1 MVGTSAETVHA
12 EVADLLGVTPD
23 ALDGDADLIASGLD
37 SIRMMSLSGRWRKQG
52 INVGFADLA
61 ANPTV
66 TAWAELVAERTAAAS
81 PASAAAAESPE
92 STAGADEHDAPF
104 PLAPIQH
111 AMWVGRHGEQELG
124 GVAAHLYVE
133 FDGAAVDPERLRA
146 AAAKLA
152 ARHPMLRQEILPDG
166 TQRIGDRGLPVTVYD
181 LRDADEDTAAEY
193 LERTRDHK
201 SHQLLVDE
209 VLQLSLSLLPGG
221 GTRLHVD
228 MDMQA
233 ADAVSY
239 RNFMADLAALYRG
252 VELPELGYTYRAYRA
267 RHTATTP
274 PPSEEDLRWW
284 AERVPDLPEPPA
296 LPLVPRADQA
306 NPLRS
311 IRLWHIFDVPTRD
324 ALFAAAHRRG
334 ITPAMAVA
342 ATYSHALARWSTNS
356 RFLLNLPMFGREP
369 YHPDVDRLVG
379 DFTSSLMLDIDLADT
394 ATAAQRARAVQEVL
408 HATAAHS
415 AVSGLNVLRDMSRH
429 RGTQTL
435 ATIVYT
441 SALGLGDLFA
451 GDVTD
456 QFGEP
461 VWTISQGPQVLID
474 AQATPLANGLMI
486 NWDVRV
492 EAFPPGVPE
501 AMFAYQRAELERLAT
516 DDASWDGVD
525 PPALSAESRAIRE
538 RDNAT
543 GFPPSG
549 DNLIDGFYRNAEAD
563 PAATAVIGTGG
574 TLTYGEVRD
583 KALAI
588 AAALQS
594 RGVHSGDVVAIM
606 GPKNA
611 EQIPALL
618 GILTAGAA
626 YLPIGVDQPAERA
639 RTILQTGGVEIA
651 LVTGGDLPAVLDG
664 CGVPALTV
672 ADAEIIGDPAHFDR
686 PASDPQALAY
696 VLFTSGST
704 GEPKG
709 VELTHDAVM
718 NTLEFLYGHFDIGAA
733 DRALALSHLESDMS
747 VPDVFGTLRVGGAV
761 VVVDEE
767 HRRDPDTWA
776 RLIDEH
782 GVTVVNFLPGWLE
795 MLSEVRE
802 SAGTSLR
809 SLRVV
814 LTGGDWVR
822 PALARALR
830 ARIPNVRFAGLGG
843 ATETAVHGTLFEVV
857 DDIPEHWSSVPYG
870 VPFGNNACRVVSSS
884 GDDCPDWV
892 PGELWFSGRGIAR
905 GYRGRPELTTE
916 RFVEHDGR
924 IWYRSGDLARYWP
937 DGTLEFVGRADHRVK
952 ISGYRIE
959 LGEVEAVLQRVPGVG
974 AAVAAVV
981 PVEGGRDVLGA
992 LIRIDD
998 ADTDTASV
1006 AATMADLVPPHMIPT
1021 VFAVTDRIPF
1031 SNGKI
1036 DRRAA
1041 LQRLA
1046 EAELPAGRGRRAPAT
1061 ALERALAAILSDVLG
1076 RSDVGADD
1084 DFFSLGGDSVMAT
1097 TAVARIR
1104 DWLDTPTV
1112 MVPDIFAARSVEELA
1127 LRLTARESGSDR
1139 LEQVADLYLEI
1150 SGMDGA
1156 EVEAELERAEAPS
1169 S

>member
-1 MVGTSAETVHA
+1 MEVVGTTAETVRD
-12 EVADLLGVTPD
+12 EVAELLGVSTE
-23 ALDGDADLIASGLD
+23 ALDPEADLIASGLD

-52 INVGFADLA
+52 INVGFATLA

-66 TAWAELVAERTAAAS
+66 NAWVELVAEHTGSSVAPAEHAAAD
-81 PASAAAAESPE
+81 
-92 STAGADEHDAPF
+92 ADADPGSDPDAPF

-133 FDGAAVDPERLRA
+133 FDGAGVDPDRLRA

-152 ARHPMLRQEILPDG
+152 VRHPMLRQQILPDG
-166 TQRIGDRGLPVTVYD
+166 TQRISDRGLPVTVYD
-181 LRDADEDTAAEY
+181 LRDLDPAAAAER
-193 LERTRDHK
+193 LEQTRDAK
-201 SHQLLVDE
+201 SHQLLDDE

-252 VELPELGYTYRAYRA
+252 ADLPELGYTYREYRA
-267 RHTATTP
+267 KLTATTP
-274 PPSEEDLRWW
+274 PPTDEDLQWW

-306 NPLRS
+306 DPLRN
-311 IRLWHIFDVPTRD
+311 IRLWHVFDVPTRD
-324 ALFAAAHRRG
+324 ALFAAAHKRG

-342 ATYSHALARWSTNS
+342 ATYSNALARWSTDS

-369 YHPDVDRLVG
+369 YHPDVDKLVG
-379 DFTSSLMLDIDLADT
+379 DFTSSLMLDIDLAD
-394 ATAAQRARAVQEVL
+394 ADTAAKRASAVQHVL
-408 HATAAHS
+408 HETARHS
-415 AVSGLNVLRDMSRH
+415 SVSGLTVLRDMSRH

-501 AMFAYQRAELERLAT
+501 AMFAYQLAELERLAT
-516 DDASWDGVD
+516 DDSSWDAAD
-525 PPALSAESRAIRE
+525 PPALSAEARAVRE
-538 RDNAT
+538 RANAT
-543 GFPPSG
+543 AFAPSG
-549 DNLIDGFYRNAEAD
+549 DNLVDGFFRNAAD
-563 PAATAVIGTGG
+563 TPDATAVIGSTG
-574 TLTYGEVRD
+574 TTTYAELREQV
-583 KALAI
+583 LAI

-594 RGVHSGDVVAIM
+594 RGVHAGDVVALM
-606 GPKNA
+606 GPKCA

-626 YLPIGVDQPAERA
+626 YLPIGIDQPAERA
-639 RTILQTGGVEIA
+639 RGILQTGGVEFA
-651 LVTGGDLPAVLDG
+651 LVTGRELPDLLDE

-672 ADAEIIGDPAHFDR
+672 TDAEIVGDPAHFDR
-686 PASDPQALAY
+686 PAVDPQALAY

-709 VELTHDAVM
+709 VELTHDAVL
-718 NTLEFLYGHFDIGAA
+718 NTLEFLYDHFDIGAA

-767 HRRDPDTWA
+767 HRRDPDHWA

-795 MLSEVRE
+795 MLTEIDE

-809 SLRVV
+809 SLRVI

-822 PALARALR
+822 PAMARALR
-830 ARIPNVRFAGLGG
+830 TRIPGVRFAGLGG
-843 ATETAVHGTLFEVV
+843 ATETAVHGTLFEIT
-857 DDIPEHWSSVPYG
+857 DDLPENWPSVPYG
-870 VPFGNNACRVVSSS
+870 VPFGNNACRVV
-884 GDDCPDWV
+884 GTNGEDCPDWV

-905 GYRGRPELTTE
+905 GYRGRPELTAE
-916 RFVEHDGR
+916 KFVEYEGR
-924 IWYRSGDLARYWP
+924 TWYRSGDLVRYRP

-952 ISGYRIE
+952 LSGYRIE

-974 AAVAAVV
+974 GAVAAVV
-981 PVEGGRDVLGA
+981 PTEGGRDVLGA
-992 LIRIDD
+992 LIRID
-998 ADTDTASV
+998 AAGLDTAEV
-1006 AATMADLVPPHMIPT
+1006 ATAMADLVPPHMIPT

-1036 DRRAA
+1036 DRRAV
-1041 LQRLA
+1041 LQRLS
-1046 EAELPAGRGRRAPAT
+1046 EAELPACRGRRAPET
-1061 ALERALAAILSDVLG
+1061 ALEKAIAAILGEVLG
-1076 RSDVGADD
+1076 RTDVGADD

-1097 TAVARIR
+1097 AAVARMR

-1112 MVPDIFAARSVEELA
+1112 MVPDVFAARSVEELA
-1127 LRLTARESGSDR
+1127 RRLIAREPLSDR

-1156 EVEAELERAEAPS
+1156 EVASELQRADAT
-1169 S
+1169 